1 MEQISVYLQRRPC
14 NNISFVVF
22 YFQFVGGY
30 PDILLVFVW
39 WCRPVRAEKQCQTL
53 AVQQC
58 GCDTH
63 LSPLQFHLVSGLVCD
78 TCSQGYVGGFLPS
91 HRAKSPLDGSSLPTK
106 EISQQHVH
114 QHAHGTACWRD
125 QMVGPVDKLAM
136 RLITRIKSRQSCMM

>member
-53 AVQQC
+53 AVQ
-58 GCDTH
+58 H

-91 HRAKSPLDGSSLPTK
+91 HRTKSPLGGSILPTK
-106 EISQQHVH
+106 ESSMYINMHMVL
-114 QHAHGTACWRD
+114 HAGETKW
-125 QMVGPVDKLAM
+125 L
-136 RLITRIKSRQSCMM
+136 TSRQVGNATDN